1 MQDKFFVD
9 LDKTITLKNY
19 DYQYLTSGIKTTL
32 LFTPYP
38 PGEFYIILPQC
49 NEKIR
54 LKYFIE
60 IIDNYPVRNQESRQ
74 VIVNL
79 LKITEDDLNAIIQEF
94 SHVSL
99 LTLRVYTFLSE
110 ISVQCYPRLGLTR
123 QEESISVDQY
133 RPILDDH
140 TFEQLCRNP
149 TQSPNEL
156 SQLILQLQTLALTN
170 PQAEA
175 FIATLQAHQQQK
187 PRPRLPIPN
196 WIINQDIIKF
206 AEGSIREEEKSPH
219 TKQDSVHAQGT
230 RFEKI
235 VRKALDFLGFSV
247 DESHQGGAGGIDF
260 FISKPYPII
269 GECKSGKRIPH
280 DTPNQLVRLG
290 ITHLGTDWL
299 TKAVK
304 LIIASGTPNPN
315 VIEFAQQ
322 ADTCIMNH
330 HTLQKLVSL
339 HAQYPN
345 TINLWE
351 LKKYLVAGNAEEKIA
366 QYLQQVRQTI
376 VTRAFIIKLVQ
387 YLQSR
392 SCKKYISLEAIE
404 AGYALYRQPPLN
416 RSELLTILIELS
428 SPLTGYLGRYVTTQ
442 PKSYYFYYLH
452 DLPTP
457 EEFKPEPS
465 P

>member
-1 MQDKFFVD
+1 VQ
-9 LDKTITLKNY
+9 L
-19 DYQYLTSGIKTTL
+19 S
-32 LFTPYP
+32 
-38 PGEFYIILPQC
+38 PQ
-49 NEKIR
+49 
-54 LKYFIE
+54 
-60 IIDNYPVRNQESRQ
+60 
-74 VIVNL
+74 
-79 LKITEDDLNAIIQEF
+79 
-94 SHVSL
+94 
-99 LTLRVYTFLSE
+99 
-110 ISVQCYPRLGLTR
+110 LGHQPL
-123 QEESISVDQY
+123 QNPIAVDQY
-133 RPILDDH
+133 RLILDNH
-140 TFEQLCRNP
+140 TFEQLCHNP
-149 TQSPNEL
+149 TQTPNEL
-156 SQLILQLQTLALTN
+156 AQLIPQLQTLALTN

-187 PRPRLPIPN
+187 PRPRPLIPD

-206 AEGSIREEEKSPH
+206 GEGSIQED
-219 TKQDSVHAQGT
+219 DSVHAQGT
-230 RFEKI
+230 RFENT
-235 VRKALDFLGFSV
+235 VRDAMNFLGFSV
-247 DESHQGGAGGIDF
+247 DDDHKGGAGGIDF

-315 VIEFAQQ
+315 VIEFAQKS
-322 ADTCIMNH
+322 DTCIMNH

-345 TINLWE
+345 AINVWE

-366 QYLQQVRQTI
+366 PYLQQVRQSI
-376 VTRAFIIKLVQ
+376 VTRVFIVRLVK
-387 YLQSR
+387 YLQNR

-442 PKSYYFYYLH
+442 PKSYYFYHLH

-457 EEFKPEPS
+457 EECKPKPS
-465 P
+465 PEQIV

>member
-1 MQDKFFVD
+1 MWV
-9 LDKTITLKNY
+9 
-19 DYQYLTSGIKTTL
+19 
-32 LFTPYP
+32 
-38 PGEFYIILPQC
+38 
-49 NEKIR
+49 
-54 LKYFIE
+54 
-60 IIDNYPVRNQESRQ
+60 
-74 VIVNL
+74 
-79 LKITEDDLNAIIQEF
+79 
-94 SHVSL
+94 
-99 LTLRVYTFLSE
+99 
-110 ISVQCYPRLGLTR
+110 
-123 QEESISVDQY
+123 
-133 RPILDDH
+133 
-140 TFEQLCRNP
+140 
-149 TQSPNEL
+149 
-156 SQLILQLQTLALTN
+156 
-170 PQAEA
+170 
-175 FIATLQAHQQQK
+175 
-187 PRPRLPIPN
+187 
-196 WIINQDIIKF
+196 
-206 AEGSIREEEKSPH
+206 REEEKSPQ

-230 RFEKI
+230 RFENI
-235 VRKALDFLGFSV
+235 VRDAMNFLGFSV

-290 ITHLGTDWL
+290 ITHLGIDWL

-315 VIEFAQQ
+315 VIEFAKQ

-345 TINLWE
+345 AINLWE

-376 VTRAFIIKLVQ
+376 VTRVFIIKLVK

-392 SCKKYISLEAIE
+392 SGKKYISLEAIE

-428 SPLTGYLGRYVTTQ
+428 SPLTGYLGRYLTTQ
-442 PKSYYFYYLH
+442 PKSYYFYHLH

-457 EEFKPEPS
+457 EEFKPEPL

>member
-60 IIDNYPVRNQESRQ
+60 IIDNYPARNQESRQ

-94 SHVSL
+94 SHASL
-99 LTLRVYTFLSE
+99 LTVRVYTFLSE
-110 ISVQCYPRLGLTR
+110 ISVQCYPRLGLTK
-123 QEESISVDQY
+123 QEESIAVTQY

-149 TQSPNEL
+149 TQPLNEL
-156 SQLILQLQTLALTN
+156 AQRIPQLQTLTLTN

-187 PRPRLPIPN
+187 PRPRFPIPD
-196 WIINQDIIKF
+196 WITNQDIIKF
-206 AEGSIREEEKSPH
+206 GEGSIQED
-219 TKQDSVHAQGT
+219 DSVHAQGT

-235 VRKALDFLGFSV
+235 VRDAMIFLGFSV
-247 DESHQGGAGGIDF
+247 DEYHKGGAGGIDF

-304 LIIASGTPNPN
+304 LIIASGTPNRN

-345 TINLWE
+345 AINLWE
-351 LKKYLVAGNAEEKIA
+351 LKKYLVAGKAEEKIA
-366 QYLQQVRQTI
+366 QYLQQVRQSI
-376 VTRAFIIKLVQ
+376 VTRVFIVRLVK
-387 YLQSR
+387 YLQNR

-442 PKSYYFYYLH
+442 PKSYYFYHLH

-457 EEFKPEPS
+457 EEFKPKPS
-465 P
+465 PEQIV

>member
-1 MQDKFFVD
+1 MQVKTSLYLDEVLILVCQDYEALISGHRIIFLYNAFAPGRLFV
-9 LDKTITLKNY
+9 
-19 DYQYLTSGIKTTL
+19 
-32 LFTPYP
+32 
-38 PGEFYIILPQC
+38 ILPQGSQR
-49 NEKIR
+49 ITP
-54 LKYFIE
+54 KYFVE
-60 IIDNYPVRNQESRQ
+60 IIDNDVNINDESRQ
-74 VIVNL
+74 LI
-79 LKITEDDLNAIIQEF
+79 LKSLYTSGTELQIALEKIGQA
-94 SHVSL
+94 SL
-99 LTLRVYTFLSE
+99 LTVRVYTFLSQT
-110 ISVQCYPRLGLTR
+110 SVKYLPSLGFMKLS
-123 QEESISVDQY
+123 EPIAVDQY

-149 TQSPNEL
+149 TQPPNEL
-156 SQLILQLQTLALTN
+156 AQLIPKLQTLTLTN

-187 PRPRLPIPN
+187 PRPRFPIPD
-196 WIINQDIIKF
+196 WITNQDIIKF
-206 AEGSIREEEKSPH
+206 GEGSIQED
-219 TKQDSVHAQGT
+219 DSVHAQGT
-230 RFEKI
+230 RFENI

-247 DESHQGGAGGIDF
+247 DEYHKGGAGGIDF

-269 GECKSGKRIPH
+269 GECKSGKSIPS

-304 LIIASGTPNPN
+304 LIIASGSPTEN
-315 VIEFAQQ
+315 VSKFAQKS
-322 ADTCIMNH
+322 DTCIMNH

-345 TINLWE
+345 AINLWE

-366 QYLQQVRQTI
+366 QYLQQVRQSI
-376 VTRAFIIKLVQ
+376 VTRAFIIKLVK

-404 AGYALYRQPPLN
+404 AGYALYKQPPLN
-416 RSELLTILIELS
+416 RSELLIILLELS

-457 EEFKPEPS
+457 EEFKPKPS
-465 P
+465 PEQIV

>member
-1 MQDKFFVD
+1 M
-9 LDKTITLKNY
+9 
-19 DYQYLTSGIKTTL
+19 
-32 LFTPYP
+32 
-38 PGEFYIILPQC
+38 
-49 NEKIR
+49 
-54 LKYFIE
+54 
-60 IIDNYPVRNQESRQ
+60 
-74 VIVNL
+74 
-79 LKITEDDLNAIIQEF
+79 
-94 SHVSL
+94 

-235 VRKALDFLGFSV
+235 VRKALDFLGFSI

-269 GECKSGKRIPH
+269 GECKSGKSIPS

-290 ITHLGTDWL
+290 ITHLRTEWL

-304 LIIASGTPNPN
+304 LIIASGSPTEN
-315 VIEFAQQ
+315 VSKFAQKS
-322 ADTCIMNH
+322 DTCIMNH
-330 HTLQKLVSL
+330 HTDIPQVAAT
-339 HAQYPN
+339 HRV
-345 TINLWE
+345 INLNYSIHGV
-351 LKKYLVAGNAEEKIA
+351 LKQINAI
-366 QYLQQVRQTI
+366 
-376 VTRAFIIKLVQ
+376 
-387 YLQSR
+387 
-392 SCKKYISLEAIE
+392 
-404 AGYALYRQPPLN
+404 
-416 RSELLTILIELS
+416 
-428 SPLTGYLGRYVTTQ
+428 
-442 PKSYYFYYLH
+442 
-452 DLPTP
+452 
-457 EEFKPEPS
+457 
-465 P
+465 